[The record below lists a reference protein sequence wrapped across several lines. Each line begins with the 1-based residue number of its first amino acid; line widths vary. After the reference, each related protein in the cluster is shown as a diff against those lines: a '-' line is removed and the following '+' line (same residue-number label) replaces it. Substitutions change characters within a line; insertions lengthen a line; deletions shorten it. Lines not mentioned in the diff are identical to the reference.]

1 MCARLEHY
9 GRWLHNIHERKD
21 RMENN
26 EIVVYEGALC
36 CPTGVCGPE
45 PDKAIIDFNE
55 AIKKIQTQENVSIIR
70 ASISFDINRF
80 LQNPEIF
87 QKVKANG
94 PSILPITTVN
104 GKIILEKRYPTL
116 QEFENAIKVTV

>member
-1 MCARLEHY
+1 M
-9 GRWLHNIHERKD
+9 D
-21 RMENN
+21 NN

-55 AIKKIQTQENVSIIR
+55 AVKKIQLGGKVAITR
-70 ASISFDINRF
+70 ASISFEINRF

-87 QKVKANG
+87 QKIKEHG
-94 PSILPITTVN
+94 PGILPITTIN
-104 GKIILEKRYPTL
+104 GKIILEKRYPTI
-116 QEFENAIKVTV
+116 QELEGAINEYVS

>member
-1 MCARLEHY
+1 MVS
-9 GRWLHNIHERKD
+9 
-21 RMENN
+21 N

-45 PDKAIIDFNE
+45 PDKALIDFNE
-55 AIKKIQTQENVSIIR
+55 AIKKIQSEGNVSIIR

-87 QKVKANG
+87 QKVKEHG
-94 PSILPITTVN
+94 PGILPITTVN
-104 GKIILEKRYPTL
+104 GKVVLERRYPTL
-116 QEFENAIKVTV
+116 QEFEDAIKESV